1 MAGRGRGRGGRGWG
15 RGGGF
20 TTFASQVPFDLFPED
35 VSLPE
40 FKIDDIDHM
49 DENTKKLLQWS
60 NKLQNY
66 WKASPYLLEETTSKK
81 RQTMHVERF
90 SDKKTN
96 DFTRDSLS
104 QVLMFNGFPHELVL
118 GKSKHMSRRKKFR
131 WKPESDMKNVDIFEQ
146 EKANQEKEETDEA
159 EKKEGEDEDGD
170 GNAEEEDEEDM
181 SDDDYNQNIDFDDD
195 DDDFND
201 VDDGDDEPIY

>member
-35 VSLPE
+35 VTLPE
-40 FKIDDIDHM
+40 FRIDDIDHM

-104 QVLMFNGFPHELVL
+104 QVLMFNGFPDELVQ
-118 GKSKHMSRRKKFR
+118 GKFKRMSRRKKFR
-131 WKPESDMKNVDIFEQ
+131 WNPESGLVSDF
-146 EKANQEKEETDEA
+146 EKEETDEA

-181 SDDDYNQNIDFDDD
+181 SDDDYNQMNLSIKQQYGESSAPPVTGYSFC
-195 DDDFND
+195 NLN
-201 VDDGDDEPIY
+201 

>member
-35 VSLPE
+35 VTLPE
-40 FKIDDIDHM
+40 FKIDDIDV
-49 DENTKKLLQWS
+49 NTKKLLSWS

-81 RQTMHVERF
+81 RQSMHVDRF

-96 DFTRDSLS
+96 EFTRDSLS
-104 QVLMFNGFPHELVL
+104 QVLTFNGFPHELVQ
-118 GKSKHMSRRKKFR
+118 GKSKRMSRRKKFR
-131 WKPESDMKNVDIFEQ
+131 WNPESEMKKMDFFEQ
-146 EKANQEKEETDEA
+146 QEKTNQGKEETDET